1 MSDNFGAV
9 SHISSEELAA
19 YLDGR
24 LDGAVQARVEDHLA
38 DCAACRSEL
47 VEARAVLA
55 LPGVGSARSRRA
67 RAPRPWAWLAAA
79 GIVAIA
85 ALPLM
90 RQTVS
95 SHDSSSPE
103 RTAQST
109 RPTIEVVSPPTQQVD
124 VASLVFAWRPV
135 AGASMYRLTV
145 TDSSGTPLLTV
156 VTSDTAHTAA
166 DVALRRGGSYLWYV
180 DGLTSDGRTV
190 TSGIQSFSTA
200 R

>member
-1 MSDNFGAV
+1 MSDTFGTAA
-9 SHISSEELAA
+9 HITSEELAA

-24 LDGAVQARVEDHLA
+24 LNGALQARVEDHLA
-38 DCAACRSEL
+38 DCALCRSEL
-47 VEARAVLA
+47 VEARALLA
-55 LPGVGSARSRRA
+55 LPGIDSARSRRA

-90 RQTVS
+90 RQMVGS
-95 SHDSSSPE
+95 NDIHFAE
-103 RTAQST
+103 RTAQPARSA
-109 RPTIEVVSPPTQQVD
+109 IEVVSPPNQRVD
-124 VASLVFAWRPV
+124 VAALVFAWRPV
-135 AGASMYRLTV
+135 AGAGTYRLTV

-156 VTSDTAHTAA
+156 VTRDTTHTAA
-166 DVALRRGGSYLWYV
+166 DVALHRGGSYLWYV